1 MKNKEEN
8 EEKILRNFF
17 KKLNDSQKDIDKE
30 FLDIVDEKFFDLI

>member
-17 KKLNDSQKDIDKE
+17 KKINDSQKDIDKE